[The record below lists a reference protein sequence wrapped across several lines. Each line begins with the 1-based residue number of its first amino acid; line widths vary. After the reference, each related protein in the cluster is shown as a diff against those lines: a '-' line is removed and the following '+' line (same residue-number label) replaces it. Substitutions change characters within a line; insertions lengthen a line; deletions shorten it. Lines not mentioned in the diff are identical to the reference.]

1 MTLVVEVEYDGL
13 DGPFRQS
20 LVAKVKSRLHQMVER
35 AAGEGML
42 SPDAEEVTVKSWDA
56 KVADGPLVMLTQAQR
71 LDLKRVLDY
80 SAPDEERN
88 YEECKPCRGHIWHAI
103 KRLLTVFKE

>member
-13 DGPFRQS
+13 DGTFRSS
-20 LVAKVKSRLHQMVER
+20 LVAKVKDRLHQMVER

-42 SPDAEEVTVKSWDA
+42 TPDDGLAAVRSWDA
-56 KVADGPLVMLTQAQR
+56 KVSDGPLVMLTHAQR

-80 SAPDEERN
+80 SAPDEEHN
-88 YEECKPCRGHIWHAI
+88 YEECKPCRRHIWHSI
-103 KRLLTVFKE
+103 RRLLTAFKE